1 MPTFFFS
8 FSRIIWM
15 PRSVCR
21 SFDGSTEAKGTTAPS
36 VSAVLAVDG
45 SSEANWLRTAAAT
58 GDTAA
63 SSDAITVAVVTPYLA
78 NATTK
83 YVIDRFQAEGT
94 AKGWNV
100 TVTDTNAD
108 FNELV
113 NRIDNAVT
121 QGVDAIVLGM
131 GDPAQM
137 TKGLESAAA
146 AGIPVF
152 GLDAGVAD
160 NMALNITSDNGQLGK
175 ETAHQLAEAIGGKGN
190 VVMFTHDPHPGV
202 RARAEA
208 AAAEFANYPDIT
220 VIEKKHIE
228 VPGPVDFARTLT
240 QDLLTA
246 NPDAG
251 SIAGIWAG
259 WDEPALGAVQA
270 IEAAGRAE
278 ILVVGIDGT
287 DFAKAEIA
295 KGGPFNASIA
305 QDFDGMAAQLA
316 GIIEE
321 YLNGTQPDSNLVTI
335 PGILITAEN
344 AK

>member
-1 MPTFFFS
+1 MT
-8 FSRIIWM
+8 RISKSLLM
-15 PRSVCR
+15 LMLLLTLAACVPVQPAAT
-21 SFDGSTEAKGTTAPS
+21 TEESSTTA
-36 VSAVLAVDG
+36 D
-45 SSEANWLRTAAAT
+45 
-58 GDTAA
+58 
-63 SSDAITVAVVTPYLA
+63 SDAITVAVVTPYLA

-137 TKGLESAAA
+137 TKGLENAAA

-160 NMALNITSDNGQLGK
+160 NVVLNITSDNGQLGK

-278 ILVVGIDGT
+278 IKVVGIDGT

-316 GIIEE
+316 SIIEE

>member
-1 MPTFFFS
+1 MLRASKTLLILTLLLALVACVAPVQ
-8 FSRIIWM
+8 
-15 PRSVCR
+15 P
-21 SFDGSTEAKGTTAPS
+21 AATTDS
-36 VSAVLAVDG
+36 GG
-45 SSEANWLRTAAAT
+45 SSEAAA
-58 GDTAA
+58 
-63 SSDAITVAVVTPYLA
+63 DAITVAVVTPYLA

-146 AGIPVF
+146 ASIPVF

-160 NMALNITSDNGQLGK
+160 NVMVNITSDNAQLGQIS
-175 ETAHQLAEAIGGKGN
+175 AHQLAEAIGGKGN

-270 IEAAGRAE
+270 IEAAGRTE
-278 ILVVGIDGT
+278 IKVVGIDGT
-287 DFAKAEIA
+287 DFAKAEIV
-295 KGGPFNASIA
+295 KGGSFNATVA
-305 QDFDGMAAQLA
+305 QDFDGMASQLA
-316 GIIEE
+316 TLVEA
-321 YLNGTQPDSNLVTI
+321 YLKGAKPESNLVTI

>member
-1 MPTFFFS
+1 MTTTNDYLSLRNLTKRYPGVVAVDDVNITFQPGE
-8 FSRIIWM
+8 IYGL
-15 PRSVCR
+15 V
-21 SFDGSTEAKGTTAPS
+21 GENGAGKSTLIK
-36 VSAVLAVDG
+36 VLAGAVMPDQG
-45 SSEANWLRTAAAT
+45 EIWLRGQRLRLRTVQ
-58 GDTAA
+58 
-63 SSDAITVAVVTPYLA
+63 DAYRHGL
-78 NATTK
+78 
-83 YVIDRFQAEGT
+83 
-94 AKGWNV
+94 
-100 TVTDTNAD
+100 TDTNSD

-146 AGIPVF
+146 GIPVF

-160 NMALNITSDNGQLGK
+160 QVVLNITSDNAQLGQM
-175 ETAHQLAEAIGGKGN
+175 TAHQLAEAIGGKGT

-220 VIEKKHIE
+220 ILEKKHIE
-228 VPGPVDFARTLT
+228 VPGPTDFARTLP

-246 NPDAG
+246 NPDAN

-278 ILVVGIDGT
+278 IKVVGIDGT

-295 KGGPFNASIA
+295 KGGPFNATIG
-305 QDFDGMAAQLA
+305 QDFDGMAAQLTTIVEA
-316 GIIEE
+316 
-321 YLNGTQPDSNLVTI
+321 YLNGTKPESNLVTI
-335 PGILITAEN
+335 PGVLITAEN

>member
-1 MPTFFFS
+1 MM
-8 FSRIIWM
+8 RISKLLLLFTLLVTLAACV
-15 PRSVCR
+15 PVQP
-21 SFDGSTEAKGTTAPS
+21 AAP
-36 VSAVLAVDG
+36 
-45 SSEANWLRTAAAT
+45 AAT
-58 GDTAA
+58 GGDTAT

-83 YVIDRFQAEGT
+83 YVIDRFQAEGA

-160 NMALNITSDNGQLGK
+160 NVALNITSDNGQLGK

-208 AAAEFANYPDIT
+208 AAAEFANYPEIT

-316 GIIEE
+316 GIVEE

>member
-1 MPTFFFS
+1 M
-8 FSRIIWM
+8 RISKLLLLFTLLVTLAACV
-15 PRSVCR
+15 PVQP
-21 SFDGSTEAKGTTAPS
+21 AP
-36 VSAVLAVDG
+36 
-45 SSEANWLRTAAAT
+45 AAT

-160 NMALNITSDNGQLGK
+160 NVALNITSDNGQLGK

-208 AAAEFANYPDIT
+208 AAAEFANYPDIM

-316 GIIEE
+316 GIVEE

>member
-1 MPTFFFS
+1 M
-8 FSRIIWM
+8 RISKLLLLFTLLVTLAACV
-15 PRSVCR
+15 PVQP
-21 SFDGSTEAKGTTAPS
+21 AP
-36 VSAVLAVDG
+36 
-45 SSEANWLRTAAAT
+45 AAT

-160 NMALNITSDNGQLGK
+160 NVVLNITSDNGQLGK

-208 AAAEFANYPDIT
+208 AAAEFANYPEIT

-316 GIIEE
+316 GIVEE